1 MRIIEWFVKN
11 DTPYEGRLI
20 LKFEKSPDY
29 NSINKGYL
37 NKIHLRFFSWKL
49 SSRLIPNIVEKSL
62 ELKSDTIA
70 IVEKYTN
77 CVLHRYIKKT
87 DEVDDGYIF
96 SYNLLYDKQHYW
108 GDLDFGWWMVKNQII
123 VSNELP
129 MNVAFRYK
137 NRQIIGTLIKVND
150 KKVFLDI
157 GDKIFDEKYQP
168 SSIDFEKKEWEV
180 WAKKYKEDF
189 TRANKED
196 KIKIRKEG
204 LKRYLPVQ
212 KMGRFEIKTKED
224 LLLSS
229 KNITKF
235 LSK

>member
-1 MRIIEWFVKN
+1 MRIIERFVKN
-11 DTPYEGRLI
+11 YTPYVGKLV
-20 LKFEKSPDY
+20 LKFEKNSDY
-29 NSINKGYL
+29 NSISQGYL
-37 NKIHLRFFSWKL
+37 NKIHLSFFSWKL

-62 ELKSDTIA
+62 ELKTDI
-70 IVEKYTN
+70 IVFIEKYTN

-87 DEVDDGYIF
+87 DEVDGGYIF

-129 MNVAFRYK
+129 QNVAFRYK
-137 NRQIIGTLIKVND
+137 DRKIIGSLIKVRD
-150 KKVFLDI
+150 KKIFLDI
-157 GDKIFDEKYQP
+157 GDRIFDEKYQP
-168 SSIDFEKKEWEV
+168 SSVDFEKKEWEV

-189 TRANKED
+189 ISANNED

-204 LKRYLPVQ
+204 IKRYLPIQ

-229 KNITKF
+229 KNIAKF
-235 LSK
+235 ISK